1 MSRERVLILGAA
13 GRDFHNFLR
22 FFRDN
27 EAYEVVGFTATQI
40 PGIEQRR
47 YPKELSGRLY
57 PDGIPIYPESQLEQL
72 VRNLRV
78 DSVVFAYSDVTHE
91 HVMHLASRAMA
102 YGADFWLLGNNR
114 TMLDT
119 KVPVVA
125 VCAVRTGCGKS
136 QTSRYVAAKL
146 RQAGLRVVAMRHP
159 MPYGDLVRQKVE
171 RLATFEDLDKFECTI
186 EEREEYEAHIA
197 MGTVVYAGVVYSEI
211 LAEAEREADVIIW
224 DGGNNDTSFVRPDLW
239 ITVADPLRPGHEL
252 KYHPGEVNLRGADVI
267 LVNKANTAPKADVEA
282 VVATARQVNPNATV
296 VLGAS
301 VVTVAD
307 PKAIKGKKV
316 LLVEDGPTLTHGEM
330 SFGAGQVAAEKY
342 GAKEIVDP
350 RPHAV
355 GSIKATYQKYTHLKK
370 LLPAVGY
377 YPAQIRDLEAS
388 INAVPCDVVLAA
400 TPIDLA
406 RLIHVNKPVVR
417 VTYELEDI
425 GAPTLQEILNNFIE
439 KAVRSAQ

>member
-1 MSRERVLILGAA
+1 MARDRILILGAA
-13 GRDFHNFLR
+13 GRDFHNFNR
-22 FFRDN
+22 FYRDN

-57 PDGIPIYPESQLEQL
+57 PDGIPIFPESQLEYL
-72 VRNLRV
+72 VRQLRV
-78 DSVVFAYSDVTHE
+78 DTVVFAYSDVSHE

-102 YGADFWLLGNNR
+102 GGTDFLLLGGTH

-136 QTSRYVAAKL
+136 QTSRYVAAQL
-146 RQAGLRVVAMRHP
+146 RLAGLRVVAIRHP
-159 MPYGDLVRQKVE
+159 MPYGDLARQKVE
-171 RLATFEDLDKFECTI
+171 RLETLKDLDEFECTI
-186 EEREEYEAHIA
+186 EEREEYEEHLA

-224 DGGNNDTSFVRPDLW
+224 DGGNNDTPFLRPDLW
-239 ITVADPLRPGHEL
+239 ITVADPLRPGHETR
-252 KYHPGEVNLRGADVI
+252 YHPGELNLRAADVI
-267 LVNKANTAPKADVEA
+267 LLNKANTAPKADIEA
-282 VVATARQVNPNATV
+282 VVATAREMNPSATV

-307 PKAIKGKKV
+307 PKAVKGKRV
-316 LLVEDGPTLTHGEM
+316 LVVEDGPTVTHGEM
-330 SFGAGQVAAEKY
+330 AFGAGKVAAERF
-342 GAKEIVDP
+342 GAKETVDP
-350 RPHAV
+350 RPYAV
-355 GSIKATYQKYTHLKK
+355 GSIKATYEKYPHLKN

-377 YPAQIRDLEAS
+377 YPAQIRDLEET

-406 RLIHVNKPVVR
+406 RLIHVKRPVVR
-417 VTYELEDI
+417 VRYELEDM
-425 GAPTLQEILNNFIE
+425 GAPTLKEILNNFVE
-439 KAVRSAQ
+439 KVVRVG

>member
-13 GRDFHNFLR
+13 GRDFHNFHR

-40 PGIEQRR
+40 PGIDQRR

-57 PDGIPIYPESQLEQL
+57 PDGIPIYPEAQLEHL
-72 VRNLRV
+72 VRSLRV
-78 DSVVFAYSDVTHE
+78 DSVVFAYSDVPHE
-91 HVMHLASRAMA
+91 VVMHLASRAMA
-102 YGADFWLLGNNR
+102 GGADFWFLGHNR

-119 KVPVVA
+119 KVPVIA

-136 QTSRYVAAKL
+136 QTSRYVAAQL
-146 RQAGLRVVAMRHP
+146 RQAGLRVVALRHP

-171 RLATFEDLDKFECTI
+171 RLATMDDLVKFECTI
-186 EEREEYEAHIA
+186 EEREEYESHIE

-252 KYHPGEVNLRGADVI
+252 KYHPGEVNLRAADVVLI
-267 LVNKANTAPKADVEA
+267 NKANTAPKADVEA
-282 VVATARQVNPNATV
+282 VVATVRQVNPSATV

-301 VVTVAD
+301 VVTVTD
-307 PKAIKGKKV
+307 PKSVKGKRV

-350 RPHAV
+350 RPFAV
-355 GSIKATYQKYTHLKK
+355 GSIKATYEKYSHLQK

-417 VTYELEDI
+417 VTYELEDV
-425 GAPTLQEILNNFIE
+425 GAPTLKELLNNFIE
-439 KAVRSAQ
+439 KVVRSG